1 MISHSYIFK
10 NLKYLDRKYQKS
22 SSLTEASYCSKLAI
36 LELCGWIELSMDDI
50 ILRACIRGVR
60 DPGFRKAINDKV
72 KRNYGFEYE
81 RHFQS
86 MVTALIGYR
95 GYEKIEKKVPTSV
108 SVNLKSELSILKER
122 RNSLAHTYFKGVT
135 PHYDAPS
142 LTVQRYNTVS
152 NGLSAYDQALR
163 EYC

>member
-1 MISHSYIFK
+1 MIAHSYIVK
-10 NLKYLDRKYQKS
+10 NLHHLDKKYQNA

-36 LELCGWIELSMDDI
+36 LELCGWIELTMDDI
-50 ILRACIRGVR
+50 ILRACVRGVKS
-60 DPGFRKAINDKV
+60 PKFRKAIKDKV

-86 MVTALIGYR
+86 MIISLIGYR
-95 GYEKIEKKVPTSV
+95 GYEKIEKKIPV
-108 SVNLKSELSILKER
+108 SVQVNFKSELSTLKEK

-135 PHYDAPS
+135 HHYDAPS
-142 LTVQRYNTVS
+142 VTAQRYNTVS
-152 NGLSAYDQALR
+152 NGLTAYDRALR

>member
-1 MISHSYIFK
+1 MISHSYISK
-10 NLKYLDRKYQKS
+10 NLHYLDKKYQNS
-22 SSLTEASYCSKLAI
+22 GSPTEAGYCSKLAI

-50 ILRACIRGVR
+50 ILRACIRGVKN
-60 DPGFRKAINDKV
+60 PGFRKAIKDKV

-86 MVTALIGYR
+86 MVTTLIGYR
-95 GYEKIEKKVPTSV
+95 GYEKIEKNVPTAV
-108 SVNLKSELSILKER
+108 TVNFKAELSILKDR

-135 PHYDAPS
+135 QHYDAPS
-142 LTVQRYNTVS
+142 LTLQRYNTVS
-152 NGLSAYDQALR
+152 NGLTAYDRALR